1 MKVVNLSNEMLLCT
15 GRIKTPLTRNELVY
29 ADAVFDKAI
38 HWKNSLIKHYILQTL
53 LLFC

>member
-15 GRIKTPLTRNELVY
+15 GRIKAPLIRNELVY

-38 HWKNSLIKHYILQTL
+38 DWKNSLIKHYILQTL